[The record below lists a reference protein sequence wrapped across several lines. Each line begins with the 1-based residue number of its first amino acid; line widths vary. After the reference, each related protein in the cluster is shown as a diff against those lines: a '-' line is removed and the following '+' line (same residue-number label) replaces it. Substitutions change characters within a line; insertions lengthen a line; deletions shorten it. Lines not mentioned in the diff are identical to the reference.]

1 MRSLLAFLALAAAV
15 HSAEIRI
22 NPGQSDV
29 ILRPGATLDVTYS
42 MSGWAGTY
50 SIATLGKPAGLTIS
64 ATIGNSAGTLHLT
77 TAANIVSG
85 SWPIT
90 VQAQSG
96 TTTFATDTFTCNVD
110 APPVRPSTP
119 VSISVA
125 EDGTSLTRIDFIE
138 PRQLSFDITGNQF
151 VAASVRSATAV
162 ACSIT
167 LTPLHDYHGT
177 TSITL
182 TVTDDFGPTDFIYPV
197 TVTPTND
204 PPVITLDAI
213 ADARM
218 DPASGLPV
226 AIVRSIAI
234 GPGVDSDVTLS
245 AVAGTVTGRLG
256 WTASVDGTSGVDL
269 LSLHGDATY
278 LLAGGNITSTT
289 GAVLATWT
297 RAPTDTRR
305 LSVSLATAGTQAQ
318 LEQLVRLLQFSHLQS
333 TATELTRTLSIKVDE
348 PESDG
353 SPAISNTVTNNITV
367 SIQNLPPVV
376 TPQTITLAPEQSTP
390 IDLIIADDDPD
401 SAIQVR
407 LTDPPLTAGIVQPR
421 SCSYAELKAGRMS
434 YTHTNPDEAVD
445 RITLIIDD
453 GHQQP
458 VTATIPVTVRIAVER
473 MSIISD
479 PCLTA
484 TRDVT
489 VDWPLQFSCALAS
502 AQIGDLGSTLP
513 GLPVGSVAV
522 QSGKLVFNWN
532 NIPAETIW
540 LPLQIT
546 ATTDSVSDMTKR
558 TAIQRMLIRVLPRP
572 PVAMQP

>member
-1 MRSLLAFLALAAAV
+1 
-15 HSAEIRI
+15 
-22 NPGQSDV
+22 
-29 ILRPGATLDVTYS
+29 VTEPY
-42 MSGWAGTY
+42 
-50 SIATLGKPAGLTIS
+50 TIS
-64 ATIGNSAGTLHLT
+64 ATGVPTGLEIEPTKGINGGTLLV
-77 TAANIVSG
+77 TAQPTLGYGTWNVTIKAMNG
-85 SWPIT
+85 S
-90 VQAQSG
+90 VNLAS
-96 TTTFATDTFTCNVD
+96 DTLNCRVN
-110 APPVRPSTP
+110 APPKKSTVPS
-119 VSISVA
+119 SLSAI
-125 EDGTSLTRIDFIE
+125 EDGATSIDLVFSDNE
-138 PRQLSFDITGNQF
+138 RLLFNTLGT
-151 VAASVRSATAV
+151 SAVSSAIREV
-162 ACSIT
+162 GDKACRVT
-167 LTPLHDYHGT
+167 LTPTANFFGSS
-177 TSITL
+177 SITI

-204 PPVITLDAI
+204 PPAITLDAI
-213 ADARM
+213 AHARM

-297 RAPTDTRR
+297 RAPTDTRL
-305 LSVSLATAGTQAQ
+305 LSVSLATAGTQAH

-390 IDLIIADDDPD
+390 IDLDIADDDPN

-421 SCSYAELKAGRMS
+421 SCSYEELKARRMS

-445 RITLIIDD
+445 RITFIIDD

-458 VTATIPVTVRIAVER
+458 VTVTIPVTVRIAVER

-540 LPLQIT
+540 LALQIT
-546 ATTDSVSDMTKR
+546 ATTDSVSDMSKR
-558 TAIQRMLIRVLPRP
+558 TAIQRMLIRILPRP